1 VSYPNI
7 SLRFGPALSSLH
19 GYQVTVGIAIF
30 KH

>member
-1 VSYPNI
+1 M
-7 SLRFGPALSSLH
+7 LRFGPALSSLH